1 MVVAD
6 EIMTSFPSL
15 KAHFSRA
22 LAGGGPRL
30 HLAAHSHHLWPDVTF
45 EAQGQAWL
53 DAASLWD
60 GKWERIFGEVLPEA
74 QGYVA
79 RHCGVADPGTVA
91 FAPNTHE
98 FVLRLLSAVPAARV
112 PRVLTTDAE
121 FHSFSRQM
129 ARLAEEGLA
138 LLDVIAAEP
147 FESFPARFAA
157 TAGAG
162 GHDMVFFSHVFF
174 NSGYVVPDV
183 AALVGSVA
191 DAGTIVV
198 VDGYH
203 AFMALPV
210 DLAAM
215 SHRAFYLGGGYK
227 YACAG
232 EGACFML
239 CPPGVAPRPR
249 NTGWYAGFGSLE
261 AGFAGAVPYAASGM
275 RFMGATFDPS
285 GLYRLNAAMRW
296 FDEVGVSAEAAH
308 GRARAMQAGFLAA
321 MERAGIAGL
330 RARDLV
336 VPAEMADRGNFLA
349 FRSKFSVPYQSA
361 LAQAG
366 IVTDVRGD
374 VLRIG
379 FGLYHDP
386 SDTPGIAARVLA
398 AVQ

>member
-1 MVVAD
+1 
-6 EIMTSFPSL
+6 MTSFPSL

-22 LAGGGPRL
+22 LAGGGGRL

-45 EAQGQAWL
+45 EAQSHAWL
-53 DAASLWD
+53 DAAELWD
-60 GKWERIFGEVLPEA
+60 AKWDRVFGEVLPEA
-74 QGYVA
+74 QGHVA
-79 RHCGVADPGTVA
+79 RHCGVTDPDAVA

-98 FVLRLLSAVPAARV
+98 FVLRLLSALPAERV

-129 ARLAEEGLA
+129 ARLAEDGLVA
-138 LLDVIAAEP
+138 LEVIEAEP
-147 FESFPARFAA
+147 FASFPARFAA
-157 TAGAG
+157 AARAG
-162 GHDMVFFSHVFF
+162 GHDLVFFSHVFF

-183 AALVGSVA
+183 AALVASVA
-191 DAGTIVV
+191 DPGTIVA

-210 DLAAM
+210 DLAAI

-239 CPPGVAPRPR
+239 CPPGVALRPR
-249 NTGWYAGFGSLE
+249 NTGWYAGFGNLE
-261 AGFAGAVPYAASGM
+261 SGFAGAVPYAVGGM

-296 FDEVGVSAEAAH
+296 FDRVGVDAAAAH
-308 GRARAMQAGFLAA
+308 ARAKAVQAGFLAA
-321 MERAGIAGL
+321 MERAGVAGL
-330 RARDLV
+330 MAADLV
-336 VPAEMADRGNFLA
+336 VPAEAPDRGNFLA
-349 FRSKFSVPYQSA
+349 FRSAFAAAQQAA
-361 LAQAG
+361 LAGAG

-374 VLRIG
+374 VLRVG

-386 SDTPGIAARVLA
+386 SDVGGIAARVA
-398 AVQ
+398 AALK